1 MQRRDVRNE
10 FNLAGRVMDMGVD
23 SMSDVFTLS
32 AERVKPAPEMGLI
45 DTLAA

>member
-1 MQRRDVRNE
+1 
-10 FNLAGRVMDMGVD
+10 MDMVVD
-23 SMSDVFTLS
+23 SMSDVITLS